1 MPNFE
6 PTAIVTFSGAVFF
19 GVLFV
24 VIAHRLN
31 ISAIAILLL
40 GGIAVGPE
48 VLGIVHPSTLGDS
61 GLKTIVGLAVALILF
76 EGGLTLDLKGYR
88 QVSSEIKSILS
99 IGVMTTWAMTAT
111 AIMLIVRDPVTGN
124 SFPISFCILAASLV
138 IVTGPTVIQP
148 LLKRIRIKK
157 TLQNILHWESVLI
170 DPIGVFIALLCY
182 EWLASPGDNP
192 LLAFVQRIL
201 IGLLLGGLGG
211 SIIALAIK
219 WEWVPTSNLNIFVVS
234 SALGL
239 FAVSDLMV
247 HESGLLTVTVAGIVI
262 GTLEKKHIAKVK
274 VFKAE
279 LIDLLIGM
287 LFVLLAANLELQNFI
302 EYGLPG
308 LGVVLI
314 VMFAVRPLNVSL
326 SLLKSSIGVR
336 ERLFL
341 SWVAPR
347 GIVAASMASLFA
359 LNLAGS
365 KVYGPYAPFLETFTY
380 SVIAGTVIFQGFTAG
395 FVAKVLGVREPKATG
410 WLIVG
415 AHRLGRIVAA
425 FLKKNGHP
433 VVLIDTNVRNIAR
446 SRRENFATIDE
457 NVLTVDPGN
466 HPSLYGIGNVLAIT
480 ENDHLNTLI
489 CARWHKELPSAKVYR
504 WSAQD
509 GDEKSTEDG
518 EILAGER
525 VWSTLTRSHIG
536 SLELDDD
543 AITFRES
550 PVAGGKFADDE
561 RNLLFVADGLA
572 TPDLSAT
579 GDRDGIVLRF
589 TPSSSSERPAL
600 QPATVVHSNATSI
613 EDIVSELL
621 KELAVQLPGLGTAAL
636 AQRLRERQVELTNVI
651 GYGVALCHTY
661 TDGLSHSVIAAAKTV
676 QPVQYAGESVEILIL
691 VLSPA
696 NEPQGHLNTL
706 ADISRFIMND
716 SLRKLL
722 LDANDQDSLEQVFKA
737 K

>member
-1 MPNFE
+1 
-6 PTAIVTFSGAVFF
+6 
-19 GVLFV
+19 
-24 VIAHRLN
+24 
-31 ISAIAILLL
+31 
-40 GGIAVGPE
+40 
-48 VLGIVHPSTLGDS
+48 
-61 GLKTIVGLAVALILF
+61 
-76 EGGLTLDLKGYR
+76 
-88 QVSSEIKSILS
+88 
-99 IGVMTTWAMTAT
+99 
-111 AIMLIVRDPVTGN
+111 
-124 SFPISFCILAASLV
+124 
-138 IVTGPTVIQP
+138 
-148 LLKRIRIKK
+148 
-157 TLQNILHWESVLI
+157 
-170 DPIGVFIALLCY
+170 
-182 EWLASPGDNP
+182 
-192 LLAFVQRIL
+192 
-201 IGLLLGGLGG
+201 
-211 SIIALAIK
+211 
-219 WEWVPTSNLNIFVVS
+219 
-234 SALGL
+234 
-239 FAVSDLMV
+239 
-247 HESGLLTVTVAGIVI
+247 
-262 GTLEKKHIAKVK
+262 
-274 VFKAE
+274 
-279 LIDLLIGM
+279 
-287 LFVLLAANLELQNFI
+287 
-302 EYGLPG
+302 
-308 LGVVLI
+308 
-314 VMFAVRPLNVSL
+314 
-326 SLLKSSIGVR
+326 
-336 ERLFL
+336 
-341 SWVAPR
+341 
-347 GIVAASMASLFA
+347 
-359 LNLAGS
+359 
-365 KVYGPYAPFLETFTY
+365 
-380 SVIAGTVIFQGFTAG
+380 
-395 FVAKVLGVREPKATG
+395 
-410 WLIVG
+410 
-415 AHRLGRIVAA
+415 
-425 FLKKNGHP
+425 
-433 VVLIDTNVRNIAR
+433 
-446 SRRENFATIDE
+446 
-457 NVLTVDPGN
+457 
-466 HPSLYGIGNVLAIT
+466 LYGIGNVLAIT